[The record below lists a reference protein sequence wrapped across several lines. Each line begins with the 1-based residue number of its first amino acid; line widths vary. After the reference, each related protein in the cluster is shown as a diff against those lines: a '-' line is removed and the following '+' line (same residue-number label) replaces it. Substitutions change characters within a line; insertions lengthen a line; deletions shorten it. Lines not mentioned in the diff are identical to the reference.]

1 MHTHTLTHYTLYT
14 NKHCWLNV
22 DIMHLIIYA
31 AVVSFDQSSV
41 STDGVLREAEDV
53 GTTNI
58 ILVLS
63 KPVDEDATITVRT
76 TDITAT
82 GKI

>member
-1 MHTHTLTHYTLYT
+1 
-14 NKHCWLNV
+14 
-22 DIMHLIIYA
+22 MHLIIYA

-41 STDGVLREAEDV
+41 RTDGVLREAEDV